1 MIKIFKAGVLE
12 CWSIVEDPG
21 FFRGSIETI
30 VLKFQKVLLGP
41 SLQYSITP
49 IINNALWTTDDPID
63 KETQFKTVHSILW
76 WAVGDLNP
84 RLPPCEDGTLPLS

>member
-12 CWSIVEDPG
+12 CW
-21 FFRGSIETI
+21 SIETI

-49 IINNALWTTDDPID
+49 IINNVLWTTDDPID
-63 KETQFKTVHSILW
+63 KETQFKAVHSI
-76 WAVGDLNP
+76 
-84 RLPPCEDGTLPLS
+84 GTKNAGKDIRP

>member
-1 MIKIFKAGVLE
+1 VLE
-12 CWSIVEDPG
+12 NCRRSR

-49 IINNALWTTDDPID
+49 IINNVLWTTDDPID
-63 KETQFKTVHSILW
+63 KETQLKAVHSIVKW
-76 WAVGDLNP
+76 
-84 RLPPCEDGTLPLS
+84 LSIEPIEEVPH